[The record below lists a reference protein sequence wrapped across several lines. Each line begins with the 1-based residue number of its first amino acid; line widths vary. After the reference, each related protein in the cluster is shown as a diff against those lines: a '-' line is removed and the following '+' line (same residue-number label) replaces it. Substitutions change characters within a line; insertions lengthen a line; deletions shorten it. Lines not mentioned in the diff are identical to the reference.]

1 MAARTDGYGEELP
14 NGYVRKSPGG
24 QRAVARAPRP
34 VGDARRQPS
43 GPIIQPSG
51 PGTGLPSAS
60 SSLARANALLNPIVQ
75 YSFRAGSEGGGGV
88 PQYQYAG
95 EGTPNLYGEALR
107 RFQQNP
113 NRVYGGATPRAAAP
127 AGPIPFGQTQP
138 GESDYQRMLRLAK
151 MAGF

>member
-1 MAARTDGYGEELP
+1 MKAEEGYGGELP

-24 QRAVARAPRP
+24 QRVVARAPRP
-34 VGDARRQPS
+34 IGDARRAPS

-51 PGTGLPSAS
+51 PGTGKPSAS
-60 SSLARANALLNPIVQ
+60 GSLARANALLNPIVQ
-75 YSFRAGSEGGGGV
+75 YSFRAGAEGGSGV

-107 RFQQNP
+107 RFRQNP
-113 NRVYGGATPRAAAP
+113 NRIFGDASPRASV
-127 AGPIPFGQTQP
+127 GTGDPIPFGQTQP
-138 GESDYQRMLRLAK
+138 GETDYQRMLRLAK